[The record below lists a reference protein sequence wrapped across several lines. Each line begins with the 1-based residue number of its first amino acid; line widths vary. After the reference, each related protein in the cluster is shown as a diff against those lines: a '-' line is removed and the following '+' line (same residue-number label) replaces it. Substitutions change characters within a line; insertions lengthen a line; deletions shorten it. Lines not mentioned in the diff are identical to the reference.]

1 MVVLNHKSEVFF
13 TSLDTDF
20 EIADNTNFKEFLPV
34 ELRELPEGICCS
46 RCFKPVHKST
56 TVDNGHLCRSCHY
69 GSFFP
74 MAFKDFDPLP
84 FLIPPMISTG
94 VNYIVIVARMSG
106 ASELPGEGYNFLR
119 SFIEV
124 NQ

>member
-1 MVVLNHKSEVFF
+1 M
-13 TSLDTDF
+13 SLW
-20 EIADNTNFKEFLPV
+20 I
-34 ELRELPEGICCS
+34 I
-46 RCFKPVHKST
+46 
-56 TVDNGHLCRSCHY
+56 
-69 GSFFP
+69 FP
-74 MAFKDFDPLP
+74 MAFKDFDPLS

-106 ASELPGEGYNFLR
+106 PSELPGEGYTFLR